1 MKIEIE
7 HEGSCLGA
15 TGGTG
20 RLIVRDAL
28 AKGHSVVALV
38 RSKARALI
46 TAMTRS
52 GVRRLVCISV
62 LGGLLRNGRRGGVE
76 ISRNHVGKNGARL
89 C

>member
-28 AKGHSVVALV
+28 AQSKTDSCAYGALTTECRGRASLDNILIWLVVREGLEPSTSAL
-38 RSKARALI
+38 
-46 TAMTRS
+46 
-52 GVRRLVCISV
+52 
-62 LGGLLRNGRRGGVE
+62 
-76 ISRNHVGKNGARL
+76 
-89 C
+89 

>member
-28 AKGHSVVALV
+28 AKGHPSLSLLDAGSWSAL
-38 RSKARALI
+38 RD
-46 TAMTRS
+46 
-52 GVRRLVCISV
+52 G
-62 LGGLLRNGRRGGVE
+62 
-76 ISRNHVGKNGARL
+76 
-89 C
+89 

>member
-28 AKGHSVVALV
+28 AKGHSSL
-38 RSKARALI
+38 SWFARRPAPW
-46 TAMTRS
+46 
-52 GVRRLVCISV
+52 ISP
-62 LGGLLRNGRRGGVE
+62 GGVLLFHL
-76 ISRNHVGKNGARL
+76 ISKLYERASLIVTTNLPFGESLQRPLDGIGRT
-89 C
+89 